1 MIIIKLESGRFRIG
15 EKVVVSIHG
24 KKYSRRVHSD
34 AGKPYIRINK
44 GIAYEN
50 DISNN
55 RRGQYDNHNSY
66 TMQYIKDKKD
76 KISLLTEKGTK
87 DIWKKYA
94 ADQGMSL
101 NAFVIYCVEKE
112 IHG

>member
-1 MIIIKLESGRFRIG
+1 MG

-24 KKYSRRVHSD
+24 KKYSRKVFDDH
-34 AGKPYIRINK
+34 GKPYIKIENGR
-44 GIAYEN
+44 AYEN

-55 RRGQYDNHNSY
+55 FKFDAVAYNND
-66 TMQYIKDKKD
+66 YIRKHKDR
-76 KISLLTEKGTK
+76 LTFTAPKGMK